1 MLDEDARKRVA
12 LEYCRRIGAGDVDG
26 VLALFADPLHVEDPV
41 GDKTFTARAEYRAHI
56 ARLVSYGVHEV
67 PGTPVA
73 GLDREHVALPITVEL
88 RPEGVPQGKIV
99 RISLIA
105 VMRIDGD
112 GLIRQMRVIS
122 GRTDMSLHDAAEAAD
137 AARFM

>member
-105 VMRIDGD
+105 VMRIGGD
-112 GLIRQMRVIS
+112 GLIRHMRVIS
-122 GRTDMSLHDAAEAAD
+122 GRTDMSLHDASEAAD